1 MTQKRIA
8 LNNDILPVFFQE
20 PADHSLEPPFR
31 PIFLHRANSKPKSL
45 YERDY
50 RRNEENRRAFE
61 LALKRVSQK
70 DLIGKDHIES
80 YLRDQYRRTLRPR
93 TITNSL
99 YSIESFISFIRKEGK
114 DCIEDITRHDIEE
127 WIEHEQDRG
136 MKASTVDTRLGT
148 LKAFLRFLIERHV
161 LDPDLLSKKMS
172 IRVPDALP
180 RAIDPDDIK
189 QLLSVIDHIR
199 DRAIILV
206 LLRTG
211 MRVGELL
218 NTVVDDVNLKERR
231 IEIYEA
237 DKTRV
242 GRVVYLSDD
251 AMKALKAWLKIRK
264 PNKSYLF
271 YSQRKHLD
279 GIKYTAV
286 RNIFVKYLKRADLL
300 HKGYTLHCLRHTCA
314 SELLNAGMR
323 LECVQQ
329 LLGHSTIEM
338 TRRYARLTDRTREE
352 EYFKAMAVIER
363 GEINGHYQL
372 DSELSTFF
380 EEKKLFSSHY

>member
-1 MTQKRIA
+1 MTQERIA
-8 LNNDILPVFFQE
+8 LNQTNLPTFFQE
-20 PADHSLEPPFR
+20 SIDHPLTPPFKSTYLYGR
-31 PIFLHRANSKPKSL
+31 TSNLNSLFRREYRL
-45 YERDY
+45 YD
-50 RRNEENRRAFE
+50 ENRRAFL
-61 LALKRVSQK
+61 LALKKISQK

-80 YLRDQYRRTLRPR
+80 YVRDQYRRTLRPK

-99 YSIESFISFIRKEGK
+99 YSIESFMSFIYKGGKGHIEG
-114 DCIEDITRHDIEE
+114 ITRQNIEE
-127 WIEHEQDRG
+127 WIGHEQDRCI
-136 MKASTVDTRLGT
+136 KASTVNTRLGS
-148 LKAFLRFLIERHV
+148 LKAFLRFLIEREV
-161 LDPDLLSKKMS
+161 LDSDLLSKKIS
-172 IRVPDALP
+172 IKVPDALP

-189 QLLSVIDHIR
+189 QLLSVIEHVR
-199 DRAIILV
+199 DRAIILI

-218 NTVVDDVNLKERR
+218 NTIVDDVNLKERR
-231 IEIYEA
+231 IDIYEA

-251 AMKALKAWLKIRK
+251 AMKALKTWLKIRK
-264 PNKSYLF
+264 PHKTYLF
-271 YSQRKHLD
+271 YSRRKHRD
-279 GIKYTAV
+279 SITYPAVRQIFIKYLE
-286 RNIFVKYLKRADLL
+286 KADLT

-352 EYFKAMAVIER
+352 EYFRAMAVIER

-380 EEKKLFSSHY
+380 EETELLSSHY